1 MKHLL
6 LDKDFEARDALDLIT
21 KYEIVELLETQLAE
35 AVVWEIW
42 RGAYATHDSIMSAS
56 TNHMLTWDYWH
67 CRQDVEATHPFFKV
81 KKSDEIEAHLMQFT
95 VWRYSA
101 KARVLIEWL
110 VTIAFA
116 VYVHILVA
124 SINGQ
129 IYDIWRQWMIYVGME
144 NKIKQMGNTDPAFD
158 TAQASL

>member
-1 MKHLL
+1 
-6 LDKDFEARDALDLIT
+6 
-21 KYEIVELLETQLAE
+21 
-35 AVVWEIW
+35 
-42 RGAYATHDSIMSAS
+42 
-56 TNHMLTWDYWH
+56 
-67 CRQDVEATHPFFKV
+67 
-81 KKSDEIEAHLMQFT
+81 
-95 VWRYSA
+95 
-101 KARVLIEWL
+101 